1 MEEMQLK
8 RYFDAFTDC
17 WKFFK
22 KWSGEKSDDD
32 WKQLLLEAEE
42 LRKKDE
48 DFVFRKTLISET
60 ILELNRLSKE
70 KK

>member
-1 MEEMQLK
+1 MEDRQLK

-22 KWSGEKSDDD
+22 KWSGEKKDED
-32 WKQLLLEAEE
+32 WKQLLLEAED

-60 ILELNRLSKE
+60 ILELNRLCME
-70 KK
+70 

>member
-1 MEEMQLK
+1 MEDRQLK

-22 KWSGEKSDDD
+22 KWSDEKNYED

-48 DFVFRKTLISET
+48 KFVFRKSLIVAT
-60 ILELNRLSKE
+60 ILELNRMCKE
-70 KK
+70 